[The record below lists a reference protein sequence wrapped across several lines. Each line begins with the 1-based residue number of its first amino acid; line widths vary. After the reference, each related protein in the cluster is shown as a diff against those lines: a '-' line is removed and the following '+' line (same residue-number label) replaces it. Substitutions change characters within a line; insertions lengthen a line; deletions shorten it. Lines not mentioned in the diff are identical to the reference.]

1 MTINEFEDF
10 VRFIQEKEFK
20 VLTDRGKRYTGYD
33 NDRLGQFKQIA
44 RIKNTNPIEE
54 PLNLS
59 VKQYSALW
67 NSIFMWIKEER
78 RDIAELEEYVM
89 DIRNYLLLL
98 LAIAYEQINPQL
110 SFSDYLRRIRKE
122 ER

>member
-1 MTINEFEDF
+1 MTHSDFENF
-10 VRFIQEKEFK
+10 VRSVQEKEFGI
-20 VLTDRGKRYTGYD
+20 LTDRGRRYSSHD
-33 NDRLGQFKQIA
+33 DDRLGQFKQIA

-67 NSIFMWIKEER
+67 NTIFMWIKGER
-78 RDIAELEEYVM
+78 GNVAELEEYVM

-98 LAIAYEQINPQL
+98 LAIAHEQINPQL
-110 SFSDYLRRIRKE
+110 SFSDYLNRIRRE